1 MVMSM
6 TGFGTGKA
14 EGNNREITIELK
26 TVNNRYLDINLRMP
40 RALSVLEE
48 SLRKRIQQKIARG
61 RVEVYISYQNNSQ
74 EQVSVSVNEP
84 VAEAY
89 YKALTALAGKFQL
102 DMKPDLGVLADI
114 DDIFIVEKP
123 EEDEELLKEL
133 LFSALDEALNA
144 VIKMRK
150 QEGSFLAEDLK
161 QRSLRIENMVKQI
174 EQRSSV
180 VVEEYRQKLEQR
192 LKEML
197 NNTELDEARFQAE
210 VVYFADRSNITEEIV
225 RIRSHLDQ
233 LRQTLESGG
242 SIGRKLD
249 FIVQELNRETNTIGS
264 KSSDVIIANYVVEI
278 KSELEKIREQV
289 QNIE

>member
-1 MVMSM
+1 M
-6 TGFGTGKA
+6 
-14 EGNNREITIELK
+14 
-26 TVNNRYLDINLRMP
+26 NNRYLDINLRMP

>member
-1 MVMSM
+1 MSM

-233 LRQTLESGG
+233 LCQTLESGG

>member
-1 MVMSM
+1 MSM

>member
-1 MVMSM
+1 MSM

-264 KSSDVIIANYVVEI
+264 KSSDVIIVNYVVEI

>member
-1 MVMSM
+1 MSM

-264 KSSDVIIANYVVEI
+264 I
-278 KSELEKIREQV
+278 
-289 QNIE
+289 

>member
-1 MVMSM
+1 MSM

-61 RVEVYISYQNNSQ
+61 RVEVYITYQNNSQ